1 MFKSLQVMALLFC
14 TISYSTA
21 GTLSIGTASARGDIR
36 VDNYLVKSNT
46 TLFDGSVV
54 ETGQATAD
62 LRLDKGAQI
71 TMAANS
77 LATLFKDH
85 IVLQRG
91 KSELATPTSYHFE
104 VNGLH
109 VIPSEPNSR
118 GVVSLGA
125 GNTVKVAAL
134 IGSFMV
140 SNDHGV
146 LLASVRPGAL
156 LSFVVQAGEN
166 ATTVTDMP
174 GMVSFENGHYYLT
187 SNQDV
192 KYEVTGKDLKRYI
205 GTKVVISGVLQASD
219 TQGQQVISV
228 VALKSI
234 ELNGGGEMLK
244 RAKPLIIGGVAVAA
258 AGGIAYWIYDANQT
272 STPASR

>member
-85 IVLQRG
+85 IVLKRG
-91 KSELATPTSYHFE
+91 KSELATPTSFQFE

-118 GVVSLGA
+118 GVVSLGN
-125 GNTVKVAAL
+125 GNTVEVAAL
-134 IGSFMV
+134 NGSFAV

-146 LLASVRPGAL
+146 LLARVQPGAL
-156 LSFVVQAGEN
+156 LSFAVQEGVN
-166 ATTVTDMP
+166 AATVTDMP
-174 GMVSFENGHYYLT
+174 GMVSYENGHYYLT
-187 SNQDV
+187 SNHDV
-192 KYEVTGKDLKRYI
+192 KYELVGRDLKRYV
-205 GTKVVISGVLQASD
+205 GTKVVISGTLQGAGA
-219 TQGQQVISV
+219 QGQQAISV
-228 VALKSI
+228 VDLKSI
-234 ELNGGGEMLK
+234 ELNGGEMRTRTKVL
-244 RAKPLIIGGVAVAA
+244 IGGVSVAA